1 MGRTMQA
8 YSSTAAPSTAAP
20 EPSAPAAAAYN
31 DYADEEEEIFDEDVD
46 FGLAKSGVVAGTTP
60 SQARVPPPAHRRP
73 IEDDEEDFLDDEDE
87 EAMARQQEAAAARKQ
102 AIEALKSVPEPVK
115 KYIANLYA
123 LVYTQP
129 APLAEIQQAHDQ
141 GWSRLTEKF
150 YQKQEWPEAEVIA
163 PLVNGDELF
172 LALYREL
179 YYRHVFARLQP
190 DIDDRFH
197 SYENYCTLF
206 NMILNSPG
214 PVPIELPIDWLYNII
229 DEFVY
234 QYASFCLSRSQ
245 EQLRATKNGEDTDAV
260 AGDYG
265 AIPLYYHLGYFSI
278 LGLLRVH
285 VLLGDYSLALGTLDN
300 IELNKKAL
308 FTRVTAAH
316 VAVYYYVGFS
326 YLMMRRYP
334 DAIRAFTHILFFVG
348 RLKHFQRGSQFDQ
361 INKTADRMYAL
372 LAICHALCPTKLD
385 EGISTALRER
395 YGEQHAKMVR
405 GGEESLPAF
414 EELFHHGSPR
424 FISPNPPPYESAS
437 PRALEVYVSQSDSSQ
452 HQLNIFR
459 ASVKAQLAVP
469 TLKSFLKLYT
479 TVGTDKLANFLS
491 VDEDEV
497 LEMLMAAKSASR
509 KTTWVSGSLQ
519 EGEMVNVSD
528 LNFGVVDSLV
538 TVAET
543 KASKRYAE
551 FFLRHSLKFENLAS
565 NIENK
570 PLPIVRT
577 GASSG
582 AGAASSGAGSKHQQP
597 KAVSF
602 AAASKA

>member
-1 MGRTMQA
+1 M
-8 YSSTAAPSTAAP
+8 
-20 EPSAPAAAAYN
+20 
-31 DYADEEEEIFDEDVD
+31 
-46 FGLAKSGVVAGTTP
+46 
-60 SQARVPPPAHRRP
+60 
-73 IEDDEEDFLDDEDE
+73 
-87 EAMARQQEAAAARKQ
+87 
-102 AIEALKSVPEPVK
+102 
-115 KYIANLYA
+115 
-123 LVYTQP
+123 
-129 APLAEIQQAHDQ
+129 
-141 GWSRLTEKF
+141 
-150 YQKQEWPEAEVIA
+150 
-163 PLVNGDELF
+163 
-172 LALYREL
+172 ALYREL

-234 QYASFCLSRSQ
+234 QYASFCLWRSKVTGKNDEDREILAESSQVWSCYSVLNVLYSLIQKSRIQ

-361 INKTADRMYAL
+361 VRLSARSAQWTHFADVWRHDVQINKTADRMYAL

-437 PRALEVYVSQSDSSQ
+437 PRALEVYVSQPDSSQ

-519 EGEMVNVSD
+519 EGETVNVSD